1 MRACK
6 PKRLEQKRERESTWE
21 REHAHMRECERETV
35 RAKESPG
42 PLAPL
47 FICFLLP
54 LGLPYVTWAS
64 QERCLFYLRSSLW
77 SSALPLFCFFFL
89 CFYFPSLSFS
99 HHHSGLS
106 FSYSNYLTLLMNIQD
121 WFPLG
126 LTGLISFQSKGL
138 SRVFSNTT
146 LQKHQFFSAQTSL

>member
-1 MRACK
+1 MVCPRAVALRGL
-6 PKRLEQKRERESTWE
+6 KRRSLQIFVVTRQNQGNYTL
-21 REHAHMRECERETV
+21 
-35 RAKESPG
+35 
-42 PLAPL
+42 LAL
-47 FICFLLP
+47 CFLFLYVFSSP
-54 LGLPYVTWAS
+54 LGQPFVSWAS
-64 QERCLFYLRSSLW
+64 QECCLFYLRSSLW

-99 HHHSGLS
+99 HHHSGLP